1 MGGQGFK
8 AQGYAVDISDVSSI
22 RALHSAVMA
31 DHGRLDILVNNAVT
45 RDGQTGGARP
55 SVLSGWLLP
64 YFGWG

>member
-22 RALHSAVMA
+22 RALHEAVMA

-55 SVLSGWLLP
+55 APLLRLVLLVRW
-64 YFGWG
+64 W